1 MPIPWT
7 MYQTETR
14 WADQFLLAKTEESAA
29 GETSSDPGTVP
40 LEEAVRIVR
49 SIAHKTGTETIPTDE
64 ADGRTLSES
73 IYALND
79 MPGFDRATMDGF
91 AIISSDTSDTLI
103 KPCTLTFVGSV
114 RKGLSTTPTIS
125 NGQAVS
131 IQTGGKLPKGADTVV
146 LADECNVQG
155 DRITVKCPVSPGRNI
170 IRRDE
175 DFRKGEPV
183 YPAGWILRPQ
193 DIAVL
198 ASIGRIR
205 VKVRKKP
212 VIGIIST
219 GRELVPSES
228 IPKSGEV
235 REVNSYLV
243 TAFCK
248 RQGAIPVR
256 YGIIRDD
263 AEELTNLIEQASQ
276 ECDAIIVSGGSSR
289 DEHDI
294 TAQVIH
300 KLGKVYT
307 EGISFAPEKRTTI
320 GQIDSVLVIGLPGHP
335 SATFMVL
342 TLVVIHLLQAMKGSP
357 NQQVYRKFVRL
368 TDNLHASRESDR
380 FIRVTITDDQATPVF
395 GKAGLIHMLSQ
406 SDGIVK
412 IPAGSKGFCA
422 GDRVEVMIW

>member
-14 WADQFLLAKTEESAA
+14 WADQFVLVKTDSILAKNTPSDTE
-29 GETSSDPGTVP
+29 TVP

-49 SIAHKTGTETIPTDE
+49 SIAHKTGTETIPVDE

-73 IYALND
+73 IFAPD
-79 MPGFDRATMDGF
+79 DIPGFDRATVNGY
-91 AIISSDTSDTLI
+91 ALISSDTI
-103 KPCTLTFVGSV
+103 KAQAGPINLTIIGSI
-114 RKGLSTTPTIS
+114 RKGLSTNHELSP
-125 NGQAVS
+125 GQTVS
-131 IQTGGKLPKGADTVV
+131 IQTGGKLPAGADSVI
-146 LADECNVQG
+146 LEEDSIVQG
-155 DRITVKCPVSPGRNI
+155 DVIVIQHPVPPGVHI

-175 DFRKGEPV
+175 DFKKGEPV

-198 ASIGRIR
+198 VSIGKIR

-212 VIGIIST
+212 IIGIIST

-263 AEELTNLIEQASQ
+263 AEELIKMIEQASQ

-357 NQQVYRKFVRL
+357 NQQVYHKYVRL
-368 TDNLHASRESDR
+368 TDTLHACKNSDR
-380 FIRVTITDDQATPVF
+380 YIRVTITDDKATPVF

-412 IPAGSKGFCA
+412 IPAGSKGYNV

>member
-1 MPIPWT
+1 
-7 MYQTETR
+7 MYQTEAR
-14 WADQFLLAKTEESAA
+14 WADQFVLVNTEKSVPGDA
-29 GETSSDPGTVP
+29 SSDPGTVP

-73 IYALND
+73 IYALAD
-79 MPGFDRATMDGF
+79 LPGFERATMDGF
-91 AIISSDTSDTLI
+91 AIISSDTSDALTS
-103 KPCTLTFVGSV
+103 PCILTLTGSV
-114 RKGLSTTPTIS
+114 TKGLSTVSAIS
-125 NGQAVS
+125 HGQAVS
-131 IQTGGKLPKGADTVV
+131 IQTGGKLPDGADTIVQAENC
-146 LADECNVQG
+146 LVQG
-155 DRITVKCPVSPGRNI
+155 DTITIKHPVSPGVNI
-170 IRRDE
+170 TRRDE

-198 ASIGRIR
+198 ASIGKIR

-263 AEELTNLIEQASQ
+263 AEELTKLIEQASQ

-294 TAQVIH
+294 TAKVIH

-357 NQQVYRKFVRL
+357 NQQVYRKFVKL
-368 TDNLHASRESDR
+368 TDNLHASRDSDR
-380 FIRVTITDDQATPVF
+380 YIRVTITDDQATPVF

-412 IPAGSKGFCA
+412 IPAGGRGFSV